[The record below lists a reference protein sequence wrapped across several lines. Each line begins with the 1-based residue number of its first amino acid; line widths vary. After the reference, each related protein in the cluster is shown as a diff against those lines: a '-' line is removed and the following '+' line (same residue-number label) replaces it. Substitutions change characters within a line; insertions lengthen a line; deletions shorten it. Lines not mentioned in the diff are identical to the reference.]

1 MNRREF
7 CTATAAASLSILFGR
22 WADARRL
29 DASRLDAQAGPNA
42 RRLVIDGLGE
52 INLDYDAALIDEIR
66 ASGMRGCVV
75 TLGNPALQTPSAAY
89 DDMEKEWRGHEAR
102 FKQMPDRL
110 LRATGTADLDAAA
123 KRNAIGL
130 VYYLQNVTLIGDD
143 LEKLRD
149 LKEKG
154 IRIIQLTYNMRNLAG
169 DGCLERQNS
178 GLSTFGVELVGR
190 MNDMGLLVDVSHSG
204 DATTL
209 DGIKMSKK
217 PIAITH
223 SACKTLFDHPRNKT
237 DEAIRAL
244 ADRGGVMGIFQIN
257 PYIGARERNTLD
269 DFLAHID
276 HAVKV
281 GGVEH
286 VGIGSD
292 REHRRIPDTPEEKQ
306 KLIDE
311 LSRLRPVNA
320 ASFRWPFFISELNHP
335 RRMETIAD
343 GLTKKGYTSDAIDKI
358 LGRNFYRLFKD
369 TIG

>member
-1 MNRREF
+1 MDRREF
-7 CTATAAASLSILFGR
+7 CTRAAAGVAGLRF
-22 WADARRL
+22 A
-29 DASRLDAQAGPNA
+29 ASAAAQGPGSG
-42 RRLVIDGLGE
+42 RLVIDGLGE
-52 INLDYDAALIDEIR
+52 INLDYEPALIDEIR

-75 TLGNPALQTPSAAY
+75 TLGNPALQTAAAAWA
-89 DDMEKEWRGHEAR
+89 DMEQERQGHEAR
-102 FKQMPDRL
+102 LAQMGDRL
-110 LRATGTADLDAAA
+110 MRATSTADLDAAA
-123 KRNAIGL
+123 RRNVIGL
-130 VYYLQNVTLIGDD
+130 IYYLQNVTLIGDD
-143 LEKLRD
+143 LDRLAD
-149 LKEKG
+149 LKDKG

-178 GLSTFGVELVGR
+178 GLSTFGVELVER
-190 MNDMGLLVDVSHSG
+190 MNAMGLLVDLSHCG
-204 DATTL
+204 EATTI
-209 DGIKMSKK
+209 DGIKTSKK
-217 PIAITH
+217 PVAITH
-223 SACKTLFDHPRNKT
+223 SACKALFDHPRNKMDGT
-237 DEAIRAL
+237 IRAL

-257 PYIGARERNTLD
+257 PYIGAKERNTLD

-281 GGVEH
+281 GGIEH

-343 GLTKKGYTSDAIDKI
+343 GLAARGYRAGDIDRI
-358 LGRNFYRLFKD
+358 LGGNFYRLFRE

>member
-7 CTATAAASLSILFGR
+7 CTTTAAAAAGVMLGESSLGQT
-22 WADARRL
+22 AAP
-29 DASRLDAQAGPNA
+29 G
-42 RRLVIDGLGE
+42 RLVIDGLGE
-52 INLDYDAALIDEIR
+52 INLDYEPALIDEIR

-89 DDMEKEWRGHEAR
+89 ADMETEWRGHEERLA
-102 FKQMPDRL
+102 KMPDRL
-110 LRATGTADLDAAA
+110 LRVTSVKDLDAAA
-123 KRNAIGL
+123 ERKAIGL

-143 LEKLRD
+143 LEKLAD
-149 LKEKG
+149 LKQKG
-154 IRIIQLTYNMRNLAG
+154 VRIIQLTYNMRNLVG

-178 GLSTFGVELVGR
+178 ALSTFGLELVAR
-190 MNDMGLLVDVSHSG
+190 MNDMGLLVDLSHCG
-204 DATTL
+204 DATTNE
-209 DGIKMSKK
+209 GITASKK
-217 PIAITH
+217 PVAITH
-223 SACKTLFDHPRNKT
+223 SACKSQFAHPRNKT
-237 DEAIRAL
+237 DETIRAL
-244 ADRGGVMGIFQIN
+244 SQRGGVLGIFQIN
-257 PYIGARERNTLD
+257 PYIGAKERNTLD

-343 GLTKKGYTSDAIDKI
+343 GLARRGYKGDAVDKI
-358 LGRNFYRLFKD
+358 LGGNFYRLFKD